1 MSTTTGIEQEDS
13 LLQESAQKE
22 ASLTSSLQE
31 LEKEL
36 KSVRQELGRVTAERD
51 RMIAD
56 AVELR
61 ESYNK
66 SDWERKN
73 LRSELKDVKLRE
85 QRLLCDN
92 NELEEENIGLQKQVS
107 KLKQSQVEFEAVK
120 HEARRLAEEVDAV
133 KGQTEELIILKGKS
147 RSLES
152 ILLLCPYQGGH
163 VSLDSFWRIQGG
175 SLRCDFYIH
184 SYRSEARAKRL

>member
-1 MSTTTGIEQEDS
+1 MQALKKVETSQKLSTTTGIEQEDS

-56 AVELR
+56 AVELK

-120 HEARRLAEEVDAV
+120 HEARRLAEEVEAV
-133 KGQTEELIILKGKS
+133 KGQTEELMTLKGKS
-147 RSLES
+147 RSPALN
-152 ILLLCPYQGGH
+152 
-163 VSLDSFWRIQGG
+163 W
-175 SLRCDFYIH
+175 
-184 SYRSEARAKRL
+184 

>member
-1 MSTTTGIEQEDS
+1 METSQRLSATTGIEQEDS

-51 RMIAD
+51 RVLAD
-56 AVELR
+56 SVEIK
-61 ESYNK
+61 ESYSK

-107 KLKQSQVEFEAVK
+107 VLKQSQVEFEVFK
-120 HEARRLAEEVDAV
+120 HEARRLAEEVESLQ
-133 KGQTEELIILKGKS
+133 GQTEELHTLKGIWLFFTVMWF
-147 RSLES
+147 LEAA
-152 ILLLCPYQGGH
+152 
-163 VSLDSFWRIQGG
+163 VFV
-175 SLRCDFYIH
+175 
-184 SYRSEARAKRL
+184 